1 MRHFSS
7 RSNVN
12 HVFEDVGDP
21 MGQSRE
27 KVISGLLSLVVAE
40 WAAVTSPK
48 FRPNWLL
55 DGN

>member
-1 MRHFSS
+1 M
-7 RSNVN
+7 NPA
-12 HVFEDVGDP
+12 FEDVGDP

-27 KVISGLLSLVVAE
+27 KVISGLLSSVMAE